1 MERVMGQIAPSRPS
15 GHTVRDVGRTPHRW
29 VALAAVAFVVAAC
42 SSAAAPTPKIVYV
55 TPQPAVA
62 DPAAAPTPRA
72 IAGARAHILTTLTAL
87 QEQADAITSAS
98 NLGDM
103 EATYA
108 AIQTVNRLVTD
119 ELDWLNTQP
128 ASVTDVPV
136 IRLYEAKL
144 LAYQPLGQLTLT
156 HFYDATGV
164 DTARQAGRAHADLL
178 GLRPDISAIGVTP

>member
-15 GHTVRDVGRTPHRW
+15 GHPVRDVGRTPHRW
-29 VALAAVAFVVAAC
+29 VALAAVAFAVAAC
-42 SSAAAPTPKIVYV
+42 SSAAAPTPEVVYV
-55 TPQPAVA
+55 TPQPA
-62 DPAAAPTPRA
+62 AAPTPPA